1 MATELNGRTIVITGG
16 STGIGAAAARHFRR
30 KGARVVITGR
40 SAETERL
47 ARQIGAD
54 HYLADFARF
63 PGVEDLARALLGSY
77 PRIDVLVNNVGG
89 IFADRRVTEDGHE
102 MTLQVNHL
110 SGFLLTRLLRERLE
124 ASGAVVINTSSHAHL
139 LGKLRLG
146 DLQSERGYNPMRVYA
161 ASKLMNVLHAMEVQR
176 RFAGVDAASFH
187 PGAVATSFAREGRG
201 PIRWIYETP
210 LRRLFL
216 ISPERGADT
225 LAWLVEGEPGRDWAP
240 GGYFYKRKPG
250 RKNPQVEPAAAAKL
264 WEASERLLDRSPSS

>member
-1 MATELNGRTIVITGG
+1 MTTGLSGRTIVITGG
-16 STGIGAAAARHFRR
+16 STGIGAAAARQFRR

-40 SAETERL
+40 SAETARL
-47 ARQIGAD
+47 AREIGAD

-63 PGVEDLARALLGSY
+63 AGVEDLARTLLSSY

-89 IFADRRVTEDGHE
+89 IFANRRVTEDGHE

-110 SGFLLTRLLRERLE
+110 SGFLLTHLLRERLE

-139 LGKLRLG
+139 FGRLDVG
-146 DLQSERGYNPMRVYA
+146 DLQSERGYNPMRAYA
-161 ASKLMNVLHAMEVQR
+161 ASKLMNILHAMEVQR
-176 RFAGVDAASFH
+176 RFAGVYAASFH

-225 LAWLVEGEPGRDWAP
+225 LAWLVEGVPGRDWAP

-250 RKNPQVEPAAAAKL
+250 RTNPQVYPAAAANL